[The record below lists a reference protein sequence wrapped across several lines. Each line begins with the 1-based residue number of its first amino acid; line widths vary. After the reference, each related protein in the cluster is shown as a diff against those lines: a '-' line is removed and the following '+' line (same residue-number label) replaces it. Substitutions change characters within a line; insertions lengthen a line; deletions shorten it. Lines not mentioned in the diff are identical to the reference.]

1 MPESIWSNRH
11 ASVRH
16 FEPLFGYEHLPP
28 HLREVSQPFAELAE
42 RLLALVPEDSPEV
55 SAGLRKLVE
64 AKDCAVRARVASKI
78 HHVLAAESGHSLGG
92 QVRELNP
99 DGSTKEP

>member
-1 MPESIWSNRH
+1 MSVWSGRH

-16 FEPLFGYEHLPP
+16 FEPLFAHDHLPP

-42 RLLALVPEDSPEV
+42 KLLGQLPDDNPEV

-64 AKDCAVRARVASKI
+64 AKDCAVRARVA
-78 HHVLAAESGHSLGG
+78 A
-92 QVRELNP
+92 
-99 DGSTKEP
+99 GSADRA